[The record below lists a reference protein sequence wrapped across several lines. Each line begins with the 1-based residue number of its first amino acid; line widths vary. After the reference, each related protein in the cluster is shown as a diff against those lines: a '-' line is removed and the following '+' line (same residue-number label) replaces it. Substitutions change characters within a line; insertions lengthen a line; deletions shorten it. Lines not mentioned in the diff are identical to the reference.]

1 MLTVAYFHLFHVI
14 AIPAVFGLPQLPTR
28 SPTDPKLLSFSSFFL
43 AGESGIFHLP
53 PWSSPCGGFFVGIYR
68 VSRARDIDRSL
79 FCSWDIHPRR
89 PVCFRSHRGQNLHS
103 RGRSLVAN
111 NKTATWPPSPSP
123 ISKHGA
129 RSSSVTGHQKIPVR
143 SSSSASSS
151 SWVSASSRYLPIVNG
166 WHERPSGRPMKCKR
180 CTNRSDGASE
190 GLEEERAIMVSMGED
205 RRVIGGHCG
214 RRLLFR
220 RPDGR

>member
-1 MLTVAYFHLFHVI
+1 MLTVAYFHLLHVI
-14 AIPAVFGLPQLPTR
+14 AIPAVIGLPQLPTR

-43 AGESGIFHLP
+43 ARESGIFHRP
-53 PWSSPCGGFFVGIYR
+53 PWSISVRWFLRWNLSGISC
-68 VSRARDIDRSL
+68 SRY
-79 FCSWDIHPRR
+79 R
-89 PVCFRSHRGQNLHS
+89 PVSFL
-103 RGRSLVAN
+103 LVGYPS
-111 NKTATWPPSPSP
+111 TPSTTWPPSPSP

-166 WHERPSGRPMKCKR
+166 WHGRPSGRPMKCKR
-180 CTNRSDGASE
+180 CTNRSASE
-190 GLEEERAIMVSMGED
+190 ELEEERAIMVSMGED

-214 RRLLFR
+214 RRLLSR